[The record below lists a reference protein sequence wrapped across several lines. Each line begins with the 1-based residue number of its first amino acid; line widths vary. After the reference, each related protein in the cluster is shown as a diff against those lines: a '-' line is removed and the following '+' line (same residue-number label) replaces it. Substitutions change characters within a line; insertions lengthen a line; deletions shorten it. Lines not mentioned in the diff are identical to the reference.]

1 MNLVKLIR
9 NFFVFG
15 LLTAFVLCSIN
26 AFRDLL
32 NMRIGTSVRFEERDE
47 IILPS
52 WTLCPHQTKE
62 TKAMFNSSNVQDL
75 TRLLQSIP
83 VNFTVHSHTTK
94 SVNMTDENALKAK
107 FNVTMEETWNVH
119 CTVNIL
125 ATGCDTCLTF
135 NAPTKTVQA
144 FTMELD
150 IQEFSGITAMILQLH
165 DRDASLALNWKHDW
179 NQLTY
184 IVFKPGST

>member
-1 MNLVKLIR
+1 MYNI
-9 NFFVFG
+9 
-15 LLTAFVLCSIN
+15 S
-26 AFRDLL
+26 
-32 NMRIGTSVRFEERDE
+32 SVQEFAKS
-47 IILPS
+47 LA
-52 WTLCPHQTKE
+52 TL
-62 TKAMFNSSNVQDL
+62 
-75 TRLLQSIP
+75 P
-83 VNFTVHSHTTK
+83 VNLTVEAEGETEGTF
-94 SVNMTDENALKAK
+94 NMTDANILKQY

-150 IQEFSGITAMILQLH
+150 IREFSGITAMILQLH

>member
-1 MNLVKLIR
+1 
-9 NFFVFG
+9 
-15 LLTAFVLCSIN
+15 
-26 AFRDLL
+26 
-32 NMRIGTSVRFEERDE
+32 
-47 IILPS
+47 
-52 WTLCPHQTKE
+52 
-62 TKAMFNSSNVQDL
+62 
-75 TRLLQSIP
+75 
-83 VNFTVHSHTTK
+83 
-94 SVNMTDENALKAK
+94 MTDENALKAK

-119 CTVNIL
+119 CAVNIL

-150 IQEFSGITAMILQLH
+150 IREFSGITAMILQLH